1 MVKVIKSFLNGLA
14 FGITE
19 MVPGVSASVI
29 AIMLGFY
36 EELIESINHFSENSR
51 KYIKFLIPL
60 FIGIAIGM
68 IVFSS
73 VINYLLANYSFPTML
88 FFIGLIIGIIPIIFF
103 KLKGSASIFK
113 PHEIV
118 LIILPALAIMAVSH
132 LKSDTAINPAEVI
145 ENINVPFMI
154 FLFFSGIVAAAA
166 LVIPSVSGS
175 FILLLLDV
183 YHVATYTLASFKN
196 LFLDITNTALLLDI
210 CKVLIP
216 LGLGIIIGGLAMI
229 RLIEKLLKKYHRIV
243 YLIILGLLLGS
254 VYTLFSDPII
264 FQSDTSTAVII
275 IGIVTLLSGCV
286 ASFNI
291 GKVRL

>member
-1 MVKVIKSFLNGLA
+1 MIKIIKSFLNGLA

-60 FIGIAIGM
+60 FIGIAVGM
-68 IVFSS
+68 VAFSS

-88 FFIGLIIGIIPIIFF
+88 FFIGLVIGIIPIIFF
-103 KLKGSASIFK
+103 KLKDSARIFK
-113 PHEIV
+113 PHEIA

-132 LKSDTAINPAEVI
+132 LKSDTVINPAEVI
-145 ENINVPFMI
+145 KNIDIPFMI
-154 FLFFSGIVAAAA
+154 FLFFSGIIAAAA

-175 FILLLLDV
+175 FMLLLLDV
-183 YHVATYTLASFKN
+183 YHVATYTLASVKN
-196 LFLDITNTALLLDI
+196 LLLDITNTALLLDI

-264 FQSDTSTAVII
+264 FQSNTSTAVII
-275 IGIVTLLSGCV
+275 IGIATFLMGCT